1 MVENAVIVLGNTPV
15 GTYILIAAIAGVV
28 VIGTVIA
35 GLITKK
41 KK

>member
-1 MVENAVIVLGNTPV
+1 MAYQVLLGNTSA
-15 GTYILIAAIAGVV
+15 GTYVLIAVVAGVV

-35 GLITKK
+35 GIITKK